1 MTFLRNAWYAA
12 AWAADVPVDAP
23 VSRTLLGQNLV
34 LFRGEDGS
42 VGAFP
47 DRCPHRYAPLSLG
60 KVEAGRLVCGYHGL
74 TFETSGRCTGSPLS
88 QKAPPNTQL
97 EPLPVVER
105 HRMVWVWMGQVAMA
119 DTALVPE
126 FTFLDSTEMPIVT
139 GMTAMKADYRLS
151 IDNLMDLSHIE
162 FVHTGTFGGRGII
175 KDSVY
180 EVVEAPDGI
189 EARWTMNDIPP
200 PRAGLGADRVDHW
213 LHMRWQAPS
222 SLLLEVGYKPAGAGD
237 RSSRRDFQAHILTP
251 TTGVSSLYFWAA
263 HARIAAKPG
272 DPHDPDRNDL
282 RTAFDV
288 EDKPMIEAVQRNIG
302 NRDLFENKLAFLP
315 YDRGAVR
322 VRQRLQALIAQEQ
335 DGESSGDVVG
345 DAARRSTLSG
355 ER

>member
-1 MTFLRNAWYAA
+1 MGHGALADAA
-12 AWAADVPVDAP
+12 
-23 VSRTLLGQNLV
+23 LL
-34 LFRGEDGS
+34 
-42 VGAFP
+42 P
-47 DRCPHRYAPLSLG
+47 DFA
-60 KVEAGRLVCGYHGL
+60 
-74 TFETSGRCTGSPLS
+74 
-88 QKAPPNTQL
+88 
-97 EPLPVVER
+97 
-105 HRMVWVWMGQVAMA
+105 
-119 DTALVPE
+119 
-126 FTFLDSTEMPIVT
+126 FLDSADMPIVT
-139 GMTAMKADYRLS
+139 GMTEMKADYRLS

-162 FVHTGTFGGRGII
+162 FVHRGTFGGRGII

-180 EVVEAPDGI
+180 EVVETPDAI

-222 SLLLEVGYKPAGAGD
+222 SLRLEAGYKPAGAGEQHG
-237 RSSRRDFQAHILTP
+237 RRDLQAHILTP

-263 HARIAAKPG
+263 PARIAVKPG

-288 EDKPMIEAVQRNIG
+288 EDKPMIEAVQRNTG

-335 DGESSGDVVG
+335 DSESSGDLG
-345 DAARRSTLSG
+345 DDAAQRSVLSD